1 MTFWKER
8 SLLNNTEIRFQDI
21 LWALKKHFAWIC
33 LAAMVFTIGAWL
45 YTKYTITPMY
55 RTSISFCIF
64 SGDREGDVS
73 SGDIVSDA
81 KLAGTYKILLK
92 SQPVTQAVSE
102 KLGGR
107 VSPENVASMITCQ
120 AAEDTQILYVYV
132 MNSDPQWACEVA
144 NAIAD
149 AAPAKVRELARAGEL
164 TVVDRPTV
172 PTTPYSPDVA
182 NNVTGGFILGL
193 LLSCTVVIA
202 IAMLDTTIWHE
213 EDLERSF
220 NIPVLGTVPSITNAP
235 SNSYRSYEY
244 RR

>member
-1 MTFWKER
+1 MNK
-8 SLLNNTEIRFQDI
+8 TEIRFQDI
-21 LWALKKHFAWIC
+21 IWALKKHFAWIC
-33 LAAMVFTIGAWL
+33 LATMIFTIGAWL

-64 SGDREGDVS
+64 SGDREGSVT
-73 SGDIVSDA
+73 SGDLASDSR
-81 KLAGTYKILLK
+81 LSGTYKILLK
-92 SQPVTQAVSE
+92 SQPVLQAVSE
-102 KLGGR
+102 HLNGK
-107 VSPENVASMITCQ
+107 VSPSGLSGMVSAQ

-132 MNSDPQWACEVA
+132 MSADPQLACEVA

-149 AAPAKVRELARAGEL
+149 VAPAEVHKLARAGEL
-164 TVVDRPTV
+164 TPVDRPHV
-172 PTTPYSPDVA
+172 PTSPYSPDVA

-193 LLSCTVVIA
+193 LLSCAVVIA

-213 EDLERSF
+213 EDLERAF

>member
-1 MTFWKER
+1 MNK
-8 SLLNNTEIRFQDI
+8 TEIRFQDI

-33 LAAMVFTIGAWL
+33 LSTMIFTIGAWL

-55 RTSISFCIF
+55 RTNISFCIF
-64 SGDREGDVS
+64 SGIREGEVS
-73 SGDIVSDA
+73 GSDIVSDA

-92 SQPVTQAVSE
+92 SQPVLEAVSKQLDG
-102 KLGGR
+102 KL
-107 VSPENVASMITCQ
+107 SPKAIANMVTTQ

-132 MNSDPQWACEVA
+132 MSSDPKLACEVA
-144 NAIAD
+144 EAIAI
-149 AAPAKVRELARAGEL
+149 AAPKPVVELARAGEL
-164 TVVDRPTV
+164 TVVDMPIM

-193 LLSCTVVIA
+193 LLSCAVIIA

-213 EDLERSF
+213 EDLERAF

-235 SNSYRSYEY
+235 SNNYRSYEY

>member
-1 MTFWKER
+1 M
-8 SLLNNTEIRFQDI
+8 SNSEIRFQDV

-33 LAAMVFTIGAWL
+33 LATLIFTIGAWL
-45 YTKYTITPMY
+45 YTKYAITPMY
-55 RTSISFCIF
+55 RSTASFCVF
-64 SGDREGDVS
+64 SSEREGSVTSVDLT
-73 SGDIVSDA
+73 SDA
-81 KLAGTYKILLK
+81 KLSGTIKYLLN

-102 KLGGR
+102 ELGGT
-107 VSPENVASMITCQ
+107 VSPDVLAGMIT
-120 AAEDTQILYVYV
+120 ATVRADSQIIDIYVT
-132 MNSDPQWACEVA
+132 SASPQQSCDVA
-144 NAIAD
+144 NAVAK
-149 AAPAKVRELARAGEL
+149 AAPPEVLRLVEAGKI
-164 TVVDRPTV
+164 TVVNLPSV
-172 PTTPYSPDVA
+172 PTTPYTPDVT

-193 LLSCTVVIA
+193 LLSCAVVIA